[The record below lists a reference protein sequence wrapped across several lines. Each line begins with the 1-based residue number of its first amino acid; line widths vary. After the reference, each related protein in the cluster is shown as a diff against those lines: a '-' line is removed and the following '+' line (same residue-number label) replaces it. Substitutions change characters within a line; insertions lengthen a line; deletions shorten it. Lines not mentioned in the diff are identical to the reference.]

1 MGSLEYQDSYERDSF
16 LTQDSLDFTRHH
28 FTLQLKPVLDQESYF
43 TVNNGTTSVGTD
55 FVRST
60 DIHTRHIYSPS
71 GVVQV
76 LTDLQAERCFSN
88 STQRFDELAD
98 QELVSKSQVNNYVL
112 NYLANIEFND
122 STLMNLIEEA
132 LENITIPAIGEEKIN
147 ERIDDYRTNTLSSD
161 VTDVVYTMTVNNDNS
176 PLITSK
182 ILDSILE
189 DYVQHIYIPDLPSL
203 NREVS
208 QLFDFPM
215 GYFYLR
221 LDDFVSNYVNTHVPD
236 IVDTAN
242 VVYLSFLQD
251 NYYTKEELLSGGF
264 GSGSGSG
271 NVSGN
276 VTNTDHLLSKLEAND
291 TYVKKS
297 DFLTADGNVHFDYI
311 IESNINI
318 YKYAVNDIKTFVDC
332 VQTDIE
338 YTYTV
343 QQSDINKIRVS
354 GLLVD
359 EATGAATIDNN
370 VVRTQDRVLLLYPM
384 RNMDID
390 QMDTVYNGVFVIDEI
405 VDSNT
410 VVLTRA
416 IDFKSV
422 SSVVNA
428 LIYVKSRSSRAAAN
442 GNSYIVT
449 FPTSNEL
456 TFVMNQDA
464 MIIIPFIVQDNTHG
478 SMAYQDHT
486 NVNIT
491 GGSIAVSQIRTSA
504 IQAIDNDFTV
514 HIPADKEF
522 QVTSMIPGYTQQ
534 DPIFSVD
541 EQGHVSAFQFAQM
554 SDRNLKTNVQPIK
567 SACETI
573 QALEGKTF
581 EWKDNNKNKRGR
593 SYGFIAQEVEKVLPS
608 TVSKTFAGNL
618 TVDYNK
624 VIPILTE
631 AVKELYELV
640 RATNS
645 EPVPRS
651 GTEQQQQQYQPIP
664 ESGTEQKQQQYQPV
678 PRSGTLTEECNRV
691 INVFPNPTE
700 TIVTTNVY
708 SIGKTTN
715 YMVNLAST
723 ALDDVTIEP
732 LFISVENRQIYSIFT
747 NSGQNTLDGVSISID
762 DIVLIKNSNDPKLN
776 GVFKISGIQHVSFGR
791 FSKCYRVDDFKT
803 FEEMQHTTVIVSP
816 SGFGGNGKGEQNI
829 GISFTC
835 ILDALNDETFV
846 LDTNQISFVSFGLN
860 PRLGTMSTQD
870 HHNVNITGG
879 QITTDNFTTSNLF
892 PFDNNTTISMNLN
905 GSTIHD
911 TFQVKNDSQDTIF
924 SVDGTGKASA
934 FEYYAPSDAKLK
946 KNVSKITDSL
956 NLLQKLQGVTF
967 DWKKSNQSQGINYG
981 FIAQDVAEHFPSLV
995 HQRSDGF
1002 LAVDYSKVVSILVE
1016 SVKDIGNMLKQT
1028 AKSE

>member
-16 LTQDSLDFTRHH
+16 LTQESLDFTRHH
-28 FTLQLKPVLDQESYF
+28 FILQLKPVLDQESYF
-43 TVNNGTTSVGTD
+43 TVNDGTTSVGTD
-55 FVRST
+55 FIGST
-60 DIHTRHIYSPS
+60 NIQTRYIDSPS
-71 GVVQV
+71 GVVEVQS
-76 LTDLQAERCFSN
+76 DLRADRCFTN
-88 STQRFDELAD
+88 STQSFTELTD
-98 QELVSKSQVNNYVL
+98 QELVSKRQVSNYVL

-132 LENITIPAIGEEKIN
+132 LENITIPAIGEEKIK
-147 ERIDDYRTNTLSSD
+147 EMIDDYRANTLGSD
-161 VTDVVYTMTVNNDNS
+161 VTNVVYTLTVNNDNS
-176 PLITSK
+176 PLITTK

-221 LDDFVSNYVNTHVPD
+221 LDDFVSNYVNTHVPEL
-236 IVDTAN
+236 VDTAN
-242 VVYLSFLQD
+242 VVYLNFLQE
-251 NYYTKEELLSGGF
+251 NYYTKEELLNGGF
-264 GSGSGSG
+264 GSGSGNVQG
-271 NVSGN
+271 NV
-276 VTNTDHLLSKLEAND
+276 VNTDHLLSKLEASD
-291 TYVKKS
+291 TYIKKS
-297 DFLTADGNVHFDYI
+297 DFLTADGNVHFDYT

-318 YKYAVNDIKTFVDC
+318 YKYEVDDIKTFVDC

-338 YTYTV
+338 YSYTV
-343 QQSDINKIRVS
+343 QSDINKIRVT
-354 GLLVD
+354 GLVVD
-359 EATGAATIDNN
+359 EATGAASIDNN
-370 VVRTQDRVLLLYPM
+370 VLRALDRVLILYPM
-384 RNMDID
+384 RNTDTD
-390 QMDTVYNGVFVIDEI
+390 QLDTVYNGIFVVDELLG
-405 VDSNT
+405 SNT
-410 VVLTRA
+410 VMMTRA

-422 SSVVNA
+422 ASVVNA
-428 LIYVKSRSSRAAAN
+428 LIYVKSRSPTASAN

-449 FPTSNEL
+449 FPTSNDL
-456 TFVMNQDA
+456 TFVMNQDS
-464 MIIIPFIVQDNTHG
+464 MTIIPFIVQDNTHG

-504 IQAIDNDFTV
+504 IQAIENDFTV
-514 HIPADKEF
+514 HIPADKQF
-522 QVTSMIPGYTQQ
+522 QITSAIPGYTQQ

-554 SDRNLKTNVQPIK
+554 SDKNLKTNVKPIQ
-567 SACETI
+567 SALETV

-581 EWKDNNKNKRGR
+581 EWKDNNKNKRGK

-631 AVKELYELV
+631 AIKELYDLV
-640 RATNS
+640 KVRN
-645 EPVPRS
+645 EVPVNQVPVNEVHFAES
-651 GTEQQQQQYQPIP
+651 QVP
-664 ESGTEQKQQQYQPV
+664 ERREVHFAERNQV
-678 PRSGTLTEECNRV
+678 AECNRV
-691 INVFPNPTE
+691 INVFPNPTD

-723 ALDDVTIEP
+723 DLDDVTMEP

-747 NSGQNTLDGVSISID
+747 NSGTNTLDGVSIEID
-762 DIVLIKNSNDPKLN
+762 DIVLIKNNNDPKLN

-803 FEEMQHTTVIVSP
+803 FGEMQHTTVIVSP
-816 SGFGGNGKGEQNI
+816 SGFGGNGKGEQNV

-835 ILDALNDETFV
+835 ILDALNEDSFE
-846 LDTNQISFVSFGLN
+846 LDTSQISFVSFGLN
-860 PRLGTMSTQD
+860 PRLGTMSQQD
-870 HHNVNITGG
+870 HTNVNITGG
-879 QITTDNFTTSNLF
+879 QITTNTFTTSNLF
-892 PFDNNTTISMNLN
+892 PYDNNTTISMNLN
-905 GSTIHD
+905 GSTIND

-946 KNVSKITDSL
+946 KNVHKITDAL
-956 NLLQKLQGVTF
+956 DLLQKLQGVTF
-967 DWKKSNQSQGINYG
+967 DWKKPNQPQGTNYG
-981 FIAQDVAEHFPSLV
+981 FIAQEVAEHFPSLV

-1028 AKSE
+1028 TKSE

>member
-1 MGSLEYQDSYERDSF
+1 MGSLKYQDSYERDSF

-28 FTLQLKPVLDQESYF
+28 FILQLKPVIDQDSYF

-55 FVRST
+55 FIGST
-60 DIHTRHIYSPS
+60 EIHTRYIDSPS

-76 LTDLQAERCFSN
+76 RADLRADRCFSN
-88 STQRFDELAD
+88 STQSFNELAD
-98 QELVSKSQVNNYVL
+98 QELVSKQQMSNYVL

-132 LENITIPAIGEEKIN
+132 LENITIPAIGEEKII
-147 ERIDDYRTNTLSSD
+147 EMIDNYRANTLSSD
-161 VTDVVYTMTVNNDNS
+161 VTNVVYTLTVNNDNS
-176 PLITSK
+176 PLITSN

-189 DYVQHIYIPDLPSL
+189 DYVQHIYIPDLTSL

-221 LDDFVSNYVNTHVPD
+221 LDDFVSTYVNTHVPEL
-236 IVDTAN
+236 VDTAN
-242 VVYLSFLQD
+242 VVYIEFLQE
-251 NYYTKEELLSGGF
+251 NYYTKEELISGGF
-264 GSGSGSG
+264 GSGSGNVQG
-271 NVSGN
+271 NV
-276 VTNTDHLLSKLEAND
+276 VNTDHLLSKLEASD
-291 TYVKKS
+291 VYVKKS
-297 DFLTADGNVHFDYI
+297 DFLTADGNVHFDYTI
-311 IESNINI
+311 ASNINI
-318 YKYAVNDIKTFVDC
+318 YKYEVDDIKTFVDC
-332 VQTDIE
+332 VQTDDIE
-338 YTYTV
+338 YSYII
-343 QQSDINKIRVS
+343 QSDINKLRVT
-354 GLLVD
+354 GLVVD
-359 EATGAATIDNN
+359 EATGAASIDNN
-370 VVRTQDRVLLLYPM
+370 VLRVLDRVLILYPM
-384 RNMDID
+384 RNTDTG
-390 QMDTVYNGVFVIDEI
+390 QLDTVYNGIFI
-405 VDSNT
+405 VEELLDQQT
-410 VVLTRA
+410 VMMTRS

-422 SSVVNA
+422 ASVVNA
-428 LIYVKSRSSRAAAN
+428 LIYVKSRSPSASAN

-449 FPTSNEL
+449 FPTDNDL
-456 TFVMNQDA
+456 TFVMNQDS
-464 MIIIPFIVQDNTHG
+464 MMIIPFIVQDNTHG

-504 IQAIDNDFTV
+504 IKAIGNDFTV
-514 HIPADKEF
+514 HIPADKQF
-522 QVTSMIPGYTQQ
+522 QITSTIPGYTQQ

-554 SDRNLKTNVQPIK
+554 SDKNLKKNVRPIQ
-567 SACETI
+567 SALETV

-581 EWKDNNKNKRGR
+581 EWKDNNKNKRGM

-631 AVKELYELV
+631 AIKELYQLV
-640 RATNS
+640 KQTESTNINSVITEHTRTENVNTRTERFISEPIAPRAT
-645 EPVPRS
+645 V
-651 GTEQQQQQYQPIP
+651 
-664 ESGTEQKQQQYQPV
+664 
-678 PRSGTLTEECNRV
+678 EECNRV
-691 INVFPNPTE
+691 INVFPNPSD

-715 YMVNLAST
+715 YMVDLAST
-723 ALDDVTIEP
+723 DLDDVTIEP

-747 NSGQNTLDGVSISID
+747 NSGTNTLDGVIIEID

-803 FEEMQHTTVIVSP
+803 FGEMQHTTVIVSP
-816 SGFGGNGKGEQNI
+816 SGFGGNGKGEQNV

-835 ILDALNDETFV
+835 IIDALNEDSFV
-846 LDTNQISFVSFGLN
+846 LDTTQISFVSFGLN

-870 HHNVNITGG
+870 HTNVNITGG
-879 QITTDNFTTSNLF
+879 QITTNAFTTSNLF
-892 PFDNNTTISMNLN
+892 PYDNNTTISMNLN
-905 GSTIHD
+905 GSTIND
-911 TFQVKNDSQDTIF
+911 TFQVKNDNQDTIF

-934 FEYYAPSDAKLK
+934 FEYYAPSDANLK
-946 KNVSKITDSL
+946 KNVHKITDAL
-956 NLLQKLQGVTF
+956 DLLQKLQGVTF
-967 DWKKSNQSQGINYG
+967 DWKKPNQPQGTNYG
-981 FIAQDVAEHFPSLV
+981 FIAQEVAENFPSLV
-995 HQRSDGF
+995 HQRSDGY

-1028 AKSE
+1028 TKSE

>member
-1 MGSLEYQDSYERDSF
+1 MGSLDYQDSYERDSY
-16 LTQDSLDFTRHH
+16 LTQESLDFTRHH
-28 FTLQLKPVLDQESYF
+28 FILQLKPVLDQESYF
-43 TVNNGTTSVGTD
+43 TVNDGTTSVGTN
-55 FVRST
+55 FIGST
-60 DIHTRHIYSPS
+60 DIHTRYIDSPS
-71 GVVQV
+71 GVVEV
-76 LTDLQAERCFSN
+76 RTDLRADRCFSN
-88 STQRFDELAD
+88 STQTFNELAD
-98 QELVSKSQVNNYVL
+98 QELVSKQQVSHYVL

-132 LENITIPAIGEEKIN
+132 LENITIPAIGEEKIR
-147 ERIDDYRTNTLSSD
+147 EMIDDYRANTLGSD

-176 PLITSK
+176 PLITTK

-236 IVDTAN
+236 LVDTAN
-242 VVYLSFLQD
+242 VVYLNFLQE

-264 GSGSGSG
+264 GSGSGNVQG
-271 NVSGN
+271 NV
-276 VTNTDHLLSKLEAND
+276 VNTDHLLSKLEASD

-297 DFLTADGNVHFDYI
+297 DFLTADGNVHFDYT

-318 YKYAVNDIKTFVDC
+318 YKYEVDDIKTFVDC
-332 VQTDIE
+332 VQTDVE
-338 YTYTV
+338 YSYTV
-343 QQSDINKIRVS
+343 QSDINKIRVT
-354 GLLVD
+354 GLVVD
-359 EATGAATIDNN
+359 EATGAASIDNN
-370 VVRTQDRVLLLYPM
+370 VLRALDRVLILYPM
-384 RNMDID
+384 RNTDTD
-390 QMDTVYNGVFVIDEI
+390 QLDTVYNGIFI
-405 VDSNT
+405 VDELLGPET
-410 VVLTRA
+410 VMMTRA

-422 SSVVNA
+422 ASVVNA
-428 LIYVKSRSSRAAAN
+428 LIYVRSRSPTASAN

-449 FPTSNEL
+449 FPTSNDQ
-456 TFVMNQDA
+456 TFVMNQDS
-464 MIIIPFIVQDNTHG
+464 MTIIPFIVQDNTHG

-504 IQAIDNDFTV
+504 IQAIGNDFTV
-514 HIPADKEF
+514 HIPADKQF
-522 QVTSMIPGYTQQ
+522 QITSAISGYTQQ

-554 SDRNLKTNVQPIK
+554 SDKNLKTNVKPIQ
-567 SACETI
+567 SALETV

-581 EWKDNNKNKRGR
+581 EWKDNNKNKRGK

-631 AVKELYELV
+631 AIKELYELV
-640 RATNS
+640 KARNEVPERPVTEKSTPEEIVPEGRPVFRAT
-645 EPVPRS
+645 V
-651 GTEQQQQQYQPIP
+651 Q
-664 ESGTEQKQQQYQPV
+664 
-678 PRSGTLTEECNRV
+678 EECNRV
-691 INVFPNPTE
+691 INVFPNPTD

-723 ALDDVTIEP
+723 DLDDVTMEP

-747 NSGQNTLDGVSISID
+747 NSGTNTLDGVSIEID

-803 FEEMQHTTVIVSP
+803 FGEMQHTTVIVSP
-816 SGFGGNGKGEQNI
+816 SGFGGNGKGEQNV

-835 ILDALNDETFV
+835 ILDALNEDSFELNT
-846 LDTNQISFVSFGLN
+846 TQISFVSFGLN
-860 PRLGTMSTQD
+860 PKLGTMSTQD
-870 HHNVNITGG
+870 HNNVNITGG
-879 QITTDNFTTSNLF
+879 QITTNMFTTSNLF
-892 PFDNNTTISMNLN
+892 PYDNNNTISMNLN
-905 GSTIHD
+905 GSTIND

-946 KNVSKITDSL
+946 KNVHKISDAL
-956 NLLQKLQGVTF
+956 DLLQKLQGVTF
-967 DWKKSNQSQGINYG
+967 DWKKPNQPQGTNYG
-981 FIAQDVAEHFPSLV
+981 FIAQEVAEHFPSLV
-995 HQRSDGF
+995 HQRTDGF

>member
-1 MGSLEYQDSYERDSF
+1 VFE
-16 LTQDSLDFTRHH
+16 
-28 FTLQLKPVLDQESYF
+28 PESYF
-43 TVNNGTTSVGTD
+43 TVNDGTTSVGTD
-55 FVRST
+55 FIETT
-60 DIHTRHIYSPS
+60 DIRTKYIDSSS
-71 GVVQV
+71 GVVEV
-76 LTDLQAERCFSN
+76 RADLRADRCFSN
-88 STQRFDELAD
+88 STQTFNELAD
-98 QELVSKSQVNNYVL
+98 QELVSKQQVSRYVL

-122 STLMNLIEEA
+122 ATLMNLIEEA
-132 LENITIPAIGEEKIN
+132 LENITIPAIGEEKIR
-147 ERIDDYRTNTLSSD
+147 EMIDDYRANTLGSD
-161 VTDVVYTMTVNNDNS
+161 VTEVVYTMTVNNDNS

-221 LDDFVSNYVNTHVPD
+221 LDDFVSNYVNTHVPEL
-236 IVDTAN
+236 VDTAN
-242 VVYLSFLQD
+242 VVYLSFLEE
-251 NYYTKEELLSGGF
+251 NYYTKEELLNGGF
-264 GSGSGSG
+264 GSGSGNVQG
-271 NVSGN
+271 NV
-276 VTNTDHLLSKLEAND
+276 VNTDHLLSKLEASD

-297 DFLTADGNVHFDYI
+297 DFLTADGNVHFDYT

-318 YKYAVNDIKTFVDC
+318 YKYEVNDIKTFVDC
-332 VQTDIE
+332 VQTDHE
-338 YTYTV
+338 YSYTV
-343 QQSDINKIRVS
+343 QSDINKIRVT
-354 GLLVD
+354 GLVVN
-359 EATGAATIDNN
+359 EATGAASIDNN
-370 VVRTQDRVLLLYPM
+370 VLRALDRVLILYPM
-384 RNMDID
+384 RNTDTD
-390 QMDTVYNGVFVIDEI
+390 QLDTVYNGIFIVDELL
-405 VDSNT
+405 DSNT
-410 VVLTRA
+410 VMMTRA

-422 SSVVNA
+422 ASVVNA
-428 LIYVKSRSSRAAAN
+428 LIYVKSRSSTATAN

-449 FPTSNEL
+449 FPTSNDL
-456 TFVMNQDA
+456 TFVMNQDS
-464 MIIIPFIVQDNTHG
+464 ITIIPFIVQDNTHG

-504 IQAIDNDFTV
+504 IQAIGEDFTV
-514 HIPADKEF
+514 HIPADKQF
-522 QVTSMIPGYTQQ
+522 QITSVIPGYTQQ

-554 SDRNLKTNVQPIK
+554 SDKNLKTNVKPIQ
-567 SACETI
+567 SALETV

-581 EWKDNNKNKRGR
+581 EWKDNNKNKRGK

-608 TVSKTFAGNL
+608 TVSKTFGGSL

-640 RATNS
+640 KQTESFPKATEARTRTTEARAT
-645 EPVPRS
+645 EARA
-651 GTEQQQQQYQPIP
+651 TEARAT
-664 ESGTEQKQQQYQPV
+664 ESFSRATESFS
-678 PRSGTLTEECNRV
+678 RATEEECNRV
-691 INVFPNPTE
+691 INVFPNPTD

-723 ALDDVTIEP
+723 DLDDVTMEP
-732 LFISVENRQIYSIFT
+732 LFVSVEDRQIYSIFT
-747 NSGQNTLDGVSISID
+747 NSGNNTLDGVTIEID
-762 DIVLIKNSNDPKLN
+762 DIVLIKNSKDPKLN

-791 FSKCYRVDDFKT
+791 FSKCYRVDDFQT
-803 FEEMQHTTVIVSP
+803 FGEMQHTTVIVSP

-835 ILDALNDETFV
+835 ILDALNEDSFQ
-846 LDTNQISFVSFGLN
+846 LDTTQISFVSFGLN

-870 HHNVNITGG
+870 HDNVNITGG
-879 QITTDNFTTSNLF
+879 QITTNMFTTSNLF
-892 PFDNNTTISMNLN
+892 PYDNNTTISMNLN
-905 GSTIHD
+905 GSTIND

-946 KNVSKITDSL
+946 KNVHKITDAL
-956 NLLQKLQGVTF
+956 DLLQKLQGVTF
-967 DWKKSNQSQGINYG
+967 DWKKSNQPQGTNYG
-981 FIAQDVAEHFPSLV
+981 FIAQEVAEHFPSLV
-995 HQRSDGF
+995 HQRSDGY

-1016 SVKDIGNMLKQT
+1016 SVKDIGNILKQT
-1028 AKSE
+1028 TKSE

>member
-28 FTLQLKPVLDQESYF
+28 FTLQLKPVIDQESYF
-43 TVNNGTTSVGTD
+43 TVNGGTTSVGTD
-55 FVRST
+55 FIGST

-71 GVVQV
+71 GVVEV
-76 LTDLQAERCFSN
+76 RTDLRADRCFSN
-88 STQRFDELAD
+88 STQTFSELAEE
-98 QELVSKSQVNNYVL
+98 ELVSKRQVGDYVL
-112 NYLANIEFND
+112 NYLANMELND
-122 STLMNLIEEA
+122 STLMSLIEQA
-132 LENITIPAIGEEKIN
+132 MENITIPAINEEKIN
-147 ERIDDYRTNTLSSD
+147 EMINQYRTDTLGTD
-161 VTDVVYTMTVNNDNS
+161 VTDVVYTLTVNNDNS
-176 PLITSK
+176 RLITSK

-189 DYVQHIYIPDLPSL
+189 DYVQHIYIADLPSL

-221 LDDFVSNYVNTHVPD
+221 LDDYVSNYVNTHVPD
-236 IVDTAN
+236 LVDTAN
-242 VVYLSFLQD
+242 VVYFSYLQD
-251 NYYTKEELLSGGF
+251 NYYTKEELLNGGI
-264 GSGSGSG
+264 GAGSG
-271 NVSGN
+271 NVQGN
-276 VTNTDHLLSKLEAND
+276 VVNTDHLLSKLEASD
-291 TYVKKS
+291 IYLKKS
-297 DFLTADGNVHFDYI
+297 DFLTADGNVHIDYT

-318 YKYAVNDIKTFVDC
+318 YKYEVNDIKTFVDC

-338 YTYTV
+338 YSYTV
-343 QQSDINKIRVS
+343 QTDINKIRVT
-354 GLLVD
+354 GLVVD
-359 EATGAATIDNN
+359 EATGAASIDTN
-370 VVRTQDRVLLLYPM
+370 VLRLLDRVLILYPM
-384 RNMDID
+384 RNNNTD
-390 QMDTVYNGVFVIDEI
+390 QLDNVYNGVFTIEEL
-405 VDSNT
+405 VDSQT
-410 VVLTRA
+410 VVMTRS

-428 LIYVKSRSSRAAAN
+428 LIYVKSRSPTASAN

-449 FPTSNEL
+449 FPTSNDM

-464 MIIIPFIVQDNTHG
+464 MTIIPFIVQDNTHG

-491 GGSIAVSQIRTSA
+491 GGSIAVSQIQTSA
-504 IQAIDNDFTV
+504 IQAIDHDFIV
-514 HIPADKEF
+514 HIPADKQF
-522 QVTSMIPGYTQQ
+522 QITSIIPGYTQK

-554 SDRNLKTNVQPIK
+554 SDRNLKTNVKPIK
-567 SACETI
+567 SALDTI
-573 QALEGKTF
+573 NALEGKTF
-581 EWKDNNKNKRGR
+581 EWKDNNKNKKGL
-593 SYGFIAQEVEKVLPS
+593 SYGFIAQDVEKVLPS

-631 AVKELYELV
+631 AVKELYEL
-640 RATNS
+640 AKAAQS
-645 EPVPRS
+645 PRQKAPTDV
-651 GTEQQQQQYQPIP
+651 GFCTPIP
-664 ESGTEQKQQQYQPV
+664 EQNRSVFEEPV
-678 PRSGTLTEECNRV
+678 LETPVFARTVEECKRV
-691 INVFPNPTE
+691 INVLPNPTE

-715 YMVNLAST
+715 YMVNLASND
-723 ALDDVTIEP
+723 LDDVTMEP

-747 NSGQNTLDGVSISID
+747 NNGSNTLDGVSIEID
-762 DIVLIKNSNDPKLN
+762 DIVLIKNSKNRRFN

-803 FEEMQHTTVIVSP
+803 FGEMQHTTVIVSP
-816 SGFGGNGKGEQNI
+816 SGFGGNGKGYQNI

-835 ILDALNDETFV
+835 ILDALSEDSFV
-846 LDTNQISFVSFGLN
+846 LDSTQISFISFGLN
-860 PRLGTMSTQD
+860 PKLGTMSTQD
-870 HHNVNITGG
+870 HNNVNIVGG
-879 QITTDNFTTSNLF
+879 QITTNSFTTSNLF
-892 PFDNNTTISMNLN
+892 PYDNNSTISMNLN

-911 TFQVKNDSQDTIF
+911 TFQVKNDSHDTIF

-946 KNVSKITDSL
+946 KNINKISDSL
-956 NLLQKLQGVTF
+956 GLLQKLQGVTF
-967 DWKKSNQSQGINYG
+967 DWKKPNQPQGTNYG
-981 FIAQDVAEHFPSLV
+981 FIAQEVAEHFPSLV

-1016 SVKDIGNMLKQT
+1016 SVKDIGNILKQT
-1028 AKSE
+1028 TKSE